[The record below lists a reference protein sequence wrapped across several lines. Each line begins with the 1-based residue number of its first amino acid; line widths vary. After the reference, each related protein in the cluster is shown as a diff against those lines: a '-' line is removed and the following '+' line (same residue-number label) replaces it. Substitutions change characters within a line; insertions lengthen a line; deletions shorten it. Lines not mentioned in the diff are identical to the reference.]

1 MNMPAKKIETAAVLT
16 NAPAAV
22 VKLLPKRLPVADKYV
37 KAARETAGR
46 WGPPLI
52 VLGLLLLVWELV
64 CRRAGS
70 TLPPPSKVFKDTREL
85 IFDPFFDRGGIDK
98 GLFWHLSASLQRVAL
113 GYSLAAIVGVA
124 LGTLVGQ
131 SVWAM
136 RGLDPL
142 FQVLRTIPPLAWLP
156 LALAAFR
163 DGQPSAI
170 FVIFITSIW
179 PIIINT
185 AVGIRN
191 IPQDYRNVA
200 AVVQLNPLE
209 FFTKVM
215 IPAAA
220 PYIFTG
226 LRIGIGLSWLAI
238 IAAEMLIGGV
248 GIGFFIWDAWNS
260 SHISEIILALFYVG
274 IIGFVLDRLI
284 AGLGKIVTRGNATT
298 EVLKDVSLTINKG
311 EYVSIIGHSGC
322 GKSTLLNIVA
332 GLTDCTNGCVLLEN
346 REVNSPGPDRA
357 VVFQNHSLLPW
368 LTVYENVRLGVD
380 KVFASSKTR
389 AERDAWTM
397 HNLNL
402 VQMAHA
408 KDKRPAE
415 ISGGMKQRVG
425 IARALAMEPKVLL
438 LDEPF
443 GALDALTRAHLQDSV
458 MALHQKLGNTI
469 LMITHD
475 VDEAVLLSDR
485 IVMMTNGPSAR
496 IGEVLDVPLARPRK
510 RLELATSAAYLKCRQ
525 RVLEFLYE
533 RHRFVEAA

>member
-1 MNMPAKKIETAAVLT
+1 MNMPAKKIESAAVLT
-16 NAPAAV
+16 STPAAV
-22 VKLLPKRLPVADKYV
+22 VKLMPKPLPVAEKYV
-37 KAARETAGR
+37 KAAKEVAVRVV
-46 WGPPLI
+46 PPLI
-52 VLGLLLLVWELV
+52 VLALLLLFWELV

-70 TLPPPSKVFKDTREL
+70 TLPPPSRVFKETKEL

-113 GYSLAAIVGVA
+113 GYSLAAIAGIA

-136 RGLDPL
+136 RGLDPI

-156 LALAAFR
+156 LSLAAFR

-209 FFTKVM
+209 FFWKIM

-238 IAAEMLIGGV
+238 VAAEMLIGGV

-274 IIGFVLDRLI
+274 IIGFVLDRVI
-284 AGLGKIVTRGNATT
+284 AGLAKIVTRGTA
-298 EVLKDVSLTINKG
+298 
-311 EYVSIIGHSGC
+311 
-322 GKSTLLNIVA
+322 LN
-332 GLTDCTNGCVLLEN
+332 
-346 REVNSPGPDRA
+346 
-357 VVFQNHSLLPW
+357 
-368 LTVYENVRLGVD
+368 
-380 KVFASSKTR
+380 
-389 AERDAWTM
+389 
-397 HNLNL
+397 
-402 VQMAHA
+402 
-408 KDKRPAE
+408 
-415 ISGGMKQRVG
+415 
-425 IARALAMEPKVLL
+425 
-438 LDEPF
+438 
-443 GALDALTRAHLQDSV
+443 
-458 MALHQKLGNTI
+458 
-469 LMITHD
+469 
-475 VDEAVLLSDR
+475 
-485 IVMMTNGPSAR
+485 
-496 IGEVLDVPLARPRK
+496 
-510 RLELATSAAYLKCRQ
+510 
-525 RVLEFLYE
+525 
-533 RHRFVEAA
+533 